1 MLVQLATPS
10 ILLFAATLPWLV
22 RLLYTSDFATAVT
35 MAHWALP
42 YLFFKAIAVPIGYL
56 ALAHARSRL
65 YLLVESSYT
74 LFFVTLMAVCYSLWS
89 FAGAGAALSLA
100 DLLYLIVAWVVY
112 ARQFGFS
119 MDKATLRRTLT
130 QSFLLLGGWFS
141 LGHENYVVRYGFGTL
156 FFAISLCYS
165 LRFLLESTSLF
176 SRFLA
181 RFRKKY

>member
-1 MLVQLATPS
+1 
-10 ILLFAATLPWLV
+10 
-22 RLLYTSDFATAVT
+22 
-35 MAHWALP
+35 
-42 YLFFKAIAVPIGYL
+42 
-56 ALAHARSRL
+56 
-65 YLLVESSYT
+65 
-74 LFFVTLMAVCYSLWS
+74 
-89 FAGAGAALSLA
+89 
-100 DLLYLIVAWVVY
+100 
-112 ARQFGFS
+112 

-141 LGHENYVVRYGFGTL
+141 LGHENYVVRYGLGTP